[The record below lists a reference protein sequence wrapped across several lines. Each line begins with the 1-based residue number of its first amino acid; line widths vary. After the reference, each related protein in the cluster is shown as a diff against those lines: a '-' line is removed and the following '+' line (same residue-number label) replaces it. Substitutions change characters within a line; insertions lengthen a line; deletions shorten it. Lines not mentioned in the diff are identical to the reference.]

1 VQSLAHPGGNITGL
15 SLQVP
20 GLAGKRLELLHA
32 VIPGLSRVVFVQ
44 NFTNTTLQIERAE
57 VKAVASQIAVQ
68 VRWLDVDVRGVRGRR
83 GINLLLASALT
94 EWRIRLREIAR
105 SPAWRALETA
115 RQEHRSVPAEVG
127 SRVTSG
133 LAVSIYGLNGLL
145 PTGQVRGV
153 HRNTPAETV
162 DVLLR
167 KRLGQALQ
175 VHVLRLDA
183 DTGHVF
189 VSERAPAGRQLPLP
203 LLSAATS
210 D

>member
-1 VQSLAHPGGNITGL
+1 VVGLGADYVNKVSADLGGERLHVLQWQGNPAGYIAEAMGLGYLPPVQLSPSSRLAN
-15 SLQVP
+15 V
-20 GLAGKRLELLHA
+20 LLGD
-32 VIPGLSRVVFVQ
+32 I
-44 NFTNTTLQIERAE
+44 
-57 VKAVASQIAVQ
+57 
-68 VRWLDVDVRGVRGRR
+68 DVRGIRGRR

-115 RQEHRSVPAEVG
+115 RREHRSVRAVVG
-127 SRVTSG
+127 SRVG
-133 LAVSIYGLNGLL
+133 RRLAVSIYGLNGLL
-145 PTGQVRGV
+145 PIGQVRGI
-153 HRNTPAETV
+153 HRDTPPETV

-167 KRLGQALQ
+167 EQLGEELQ

-189 VSERAPAGRQLPLP
+189 VSERTPAGRQLVLP
-203 LLSAATS
+203 LFAAAAT